1 MHTIVGLGNPG
12 KEYERTRHNIGW
24 LVLGEVLKRH
34 SLPEPAK
41 NARYDSLV
49 SEGNIGEAPVSFLL
63 PTTFMNNS
71 GNAVSRFIKEKG
83 SLDSLVVVHDD
94 VDLPFGDIRISF
106 GRGAGGHNGVQ
117 SIIGA
122 TGGNEFT
129 RIRIGIA
136 QRGFFG
142 GLKRPKGDELADF
155 VLKTMSSSEL
165 KRIPEIGEK
174 VDVALAH
181 ILTKGVPFAMQ
192 ECNK

>member
-34 SLPEPAK
+34 GFSKPLQ
-41 NARYDSLV
+41 NARYDSLI
-49 SEGNIGEAPVSFLL
+49 SEGNFGEVPVSFLL
-63 PTTFMNNS
+63 PTTYMNNS
-71 GNAVSRFIKEKG
+71 GNAVSRFVKEKG
-83 SLDSLVVVHDD
+83 QNDLLIVVHDD
-94 VDLPFGDIRISF
+94 VDLPFGQIRISF

-155 VLKTMSSSEL
+155 VLKPMTSSEM
-165 KRIPEIGEK
+165 KTIPEIGEK
-174 VDVALAH
+174 VDVALTH
-181 ILTKGVPFAMQ
+181 TLTKGVTYAMQ